1 MKKKPIVF
9 TLIAI
14 VALALAC
21 AAVFLYERSKV
32 ALIIDD
38 EAAWDLRDASPHKK
52 VIITNDGI
60 VARYVSEDETSYF
73 GDIQDDF
80 TVTIDGKVVSG
91 IGQGL
96 FSLVGVENGDTEE
109 DARWLAAKAVQKGVF
124 GADMQCALINDGP
137 ITIVID
143 SRKKE

>member
-60 VARYVSEDETSYF
+60 VARYVS
-73 GDIQDDF
+73 
-80 TVTIDGKVVSG
+80 DGKGNVLLSEPGTELVYAAPDSLSEV
-91 IGQGL
+91 IGKLEHIKGDCPE
-96 FSLVGVENGDTEE
+96 SYLVAG
-109 DARWLAAKAVQKGVF
+109 RPVQKGVF

-137 ITIVID
+137 VTIVID
-143 SRKKE
+143 SRIKE

>member
-9 TLIAI
+9 TLIVI

-60 VARYVSEDETSYF
+60 VARYAC
-73 GDIQDDF
+73 
-80 TVTIDGKVVSG
+80 DGKGNDLVAGYRDGWFAIEMNGNIGYIREEYVSW
-91 IGQGL
+91 
-96 FSLVGVENGDTEE
+96 
-109 DARWLAAKAVQKGVF
+109 DARWLAAKAAGMRIFNDDEGVMNRSVV
-124 GADMQCALINDGP
+124 D
-137 ITIVID
+137 VID
-143 SRKKE
+143 SRIKE

>member
-60 VARYVSEDETSYF
+60 VARYAC
-73 GDIQDDF
+73 
-80 TVTIDGKVVSG
+80 DGKGNRPSYIRAAG
-91 IGQGL
+91 H
-96 FSLVGVENGDTEE
+96 E
-109 DARWLAAKAVQKGVF
+109 LAVPMYEKFCQLLCEAAGRPVQKGVF

-137 ITIVID
+137 VTIVID
-143 SRKKE
+143 SRIKE